1 MALSQLW
8 LDGEYVKY
16 AQTRRVMIRHRAD
29 ELLAALETFA
39 SLDHAPNLPEL
50 EDRGISFAGMLDTGQ
65 VHYMG
70 HSFGAS
76 TVLHAAHSRRHSF
89 RAPRP
94 ATVIAHDPVSDWLP
108 DDTRRSLFD
117 DRRLRGGRYY
127 GEFAGFTGDDVRA
140 EGQMEND
147 GAEDKTSAA
156 AATTTTKTSPPS
168 IHDLHMLVLSSHEWS
183 TKRWGASHILSDMHE
198 RGLFG
203 ARSNA
208 NTEQRGDGGVLISR
222 VQVIDKAHHSEFS
235 DTSMLTPLW
244 LTRAVNLTGSRN
256 PSDTAREIHQRT
268 LDCLRD
274 WESVHKKLKAGQPTG
289 ENLIRDDK
297 ANKFRTFVEYLSA
310 LLL

>member
-1 MALSQLW
+1 
-8 LDGEYVKY
+8 
-16 AQTRRVMIRHRAD
+16 MIRHRAD
-29 ELLAALETFA
+29 ELLAALEAFA

-50 EDRGISFAGMLDTGQ
+50 EDRGVSFAGVLDTRE

-76 TVLHAAHSRRHSF
+76 TVLHAAHSPPRSS

-127 GEFAGFTGDDVRA
+127 GEFIGFTGDDARA
-140 EGQMEND
+140 EGRMGND
-147 GAEDKTSAA
+147 GAEDETSAA
-156 AATTTTKTSPPS
+156 AATSTKTLPPS

-208 NTEQRGDGGVLISR
+208 NTEQRGGGGVSVSR
-222 VQVIDKAHHSEFS
+222 VQVIDQAYHSEFS
-235 DTSMLTPLW
+235 DTCMLTPLW
-244 LTRAVNLTGSRN
+244 LARASNLTGSRN

-268 LDCLRD
+268 LDFLRD
-274 WESVHKKLKAGQPTG
+274 WESVHKKSKAGAPAG

-297 ANKFRTFVEYLSA
+297 SI
-310 LLL
+310 